1 VSPFRNIA
9 LSSVDRHCVRTEGP
23 DKEKKHGLLFRILHI
38 VGMVALALTII
49 GISTTSSSSQS
60 SANTERRVG
69 VLLFAGLYIVSVGV
83 AVMQWVN
90 RYRLMK
96 YRKQV

>member
-1 VSPFRNIA
+1 
-9 LSSVDRHCVRTEGP
+9 
-23 DKEKKHGLLFRILHI
+23 
-38 VGMVALALTII
+38 MVALILTII
-49 GISTTSSSSQS
+49 GISSTSSSSQS

-69 VLLFAGLYIVSVGV
+69 VLLFAGLYIILV
-83 AVMQWVN
+83 AITVMQWAN